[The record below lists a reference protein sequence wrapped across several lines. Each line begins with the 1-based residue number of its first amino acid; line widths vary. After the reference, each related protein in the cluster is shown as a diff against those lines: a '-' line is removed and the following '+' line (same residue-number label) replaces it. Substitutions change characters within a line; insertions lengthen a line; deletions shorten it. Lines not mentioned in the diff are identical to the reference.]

1 MSIYAGLPPEI
12 NSARM
17 YSGPGSE
24 SMLAAAAAW
33 NSISAELRSTA
44 TNYES
49 VIAALTSEGWGGPSS
64 AKMAAAV
71 APYIEW
77 LKTTAVQAEQVG
89 TQANAAA
96 AAYETA
102 FAATVPPAVVTA
114 NRTQLTNLVASNL
127 FGQNTGLIA
136 ANEAQYGDMWAQD
149 AAAMTGYTASS
160 RAATQLTPFEQPN
173 SDTTSSGTSQ
183 QNAAVLNATNSAAS
197 GSTSN
202 AVNAAAADPSG
213 GLLAW
218 LGLAPNTN
226 TSTTGLAGLMNFLDG
241 SNGSVTGSFLNNASV
256 ANFSN
261 AFTTS
266 GLLNPTSF
274 IDSQVAMNS
283 INSLNAVDSTTSGLG
298 VLAAGLGGTANLASV
313 TAPGAAAAA
322 SVGQASLVGA
332 LSVPPAWAATG
343 ATITPVAATT
353 QVGLVAYHGFGSATP
368 MVMEEPGAV
377 GMPGVPIA
385 GIPGGHEEE
394 FSEPIYGFRPRIF
407 GKPPAAG

>member
-1 MSIYAGLPPEI
+1 MSLYAGLPPEV

-24 SMLAAAAAW
+24 SMLAAAAGW
-33 NSISAELRSTA
+33 NAISAEMRSAA

-49 VIAALTSEGWGGPSS
+49 VIAALTSEGWFGPSS
-64 AKMAAAV
+64 AKMAAAL
-71 APYIEW
+71 APYLGW
-77 LKTTAVQAEQVG
+77 LNTTAAQAEQAG

-96 AAYETA
+96 AAYEAA

-136 ANEAQYGDMWAQD
+136 ANEAQYGEMWAQD
-149 AAAMTGYTASS
+149 ASAMTSYSTAS
-160 RAATQLTPFEQPN
+160 RAATQQLAPLTSPQSE
-173 SDTTSSGTSQ
+173 TSANGVAAQTNAVAQ
-183 QNAAVLNATNSAAS
+183 VTNAATDASSA
-197 GSTSN
+197 GS
-202 AVNAAAADPSG
+202 DPSG

-226 TSTTGLAGLMNFLDG
+226 TSTTGLAGLMNYLDG
-241 SNGSVTGSFLNNASV
+241 SNGSLLGSFLNNASV
-256 ANFSN
+256 ANLSN

-274 IDSQVAMNS
+274 IDSQVALNS

-313 TAPGAAAAA
+313 SAPGAAAVAG
-322 SVGQASLVGA
+322 VGQASLVGA
-332 LSVPPAWAATG
+332 LSVPPAWGATG
-343 ATITPVAATT
+343 AAITPLAATT
-353 QVGLVAYHGFGSATP
+353 QVGAGAYHGFGAATP
-368 MVMEEPGAV
+368 MVMEQAGAV
-377 GMPGVPIA
+377 GMPGVPLA
-385 GIPGGHEEE
+385 GIPGGHEDE
-394 FSEPIYGFRPRIF
+394 FSEPMYGFRPRII
-407 GKPPAAG
+407 GRPPAAG